1 MSDRDYTSK
10 IPQPVRDAML
20 AFTNDGCRLI
30 SKAQQQ
36 SRIGNCHLN
45 VRQKLGDEGGTQVFG
60 WRLSRMRQ
68 LIDKGV
74 WHWEFHSI
82 WRNAEGQSF
91 DVTESKFYKDA
102 NLVTFWGDQTRSF
115 SFENGTSYNSI
126 LICEHQAAAEKMTNT
141 TQSEIDLGKIYWTNS
156 KLDSALPFESH
167 SGKYR
172 ILHGFPENQKSL
184 ESDYNCRFSDGKLI
198 SLDGSEGVD
207 MRISY
212 DYAVHT

>member
-10 IPQPVRDAML
+10 IPQPVRDTML
-20 AFTNDGCRLI
+20 AFTGESCRLI

-45 VRQKLGDEGGTQVFG
+45 VSQKIADEGGTQIFG
-60 WRLSRMRQ
+60 WLLSRMRQ

-74 WHWEFHSI
+74 WSWQFHSV

-91 DVTESKFYKDA
+91 DVTESEFYKNA
-102 NLVTFWGDQTRSF
+102 NLVAFWSDQTRSF

-126 LICEHQAAAEKMTNT
+126 LICEHQAAAEMMSYA
-141 TQSEIDLGKIYWTNS
+141 TQSKIEPEKIYWTNS
-156 KLDSALPFESH
+156 KLDSVLPFESH
-167 SGKYR
+167 SGQYK

-198 SLDGSEGVD
+198 SLDGSEGVN

-212 DYAVHT
+212 DYAVQT